1 MLVMM
6 LEFVPSTNLLD
17 QKVSENLQRAFN
29 ELKVARCKSE
39 WAASHI
45 CKFVFEAIVCM
56 TSLYVVNRFIMR
68 SSKIATE

>member
-6 LEFVPSTNLLD
+6 LEFVPSADLLD

-45 CKFVFEAIVCM
+45 YKFVFEAVVCM
-56 TSLYVVNRFIMR
+56 TSLYVVDRFIMR
-68 SSKIATE
+68 SSKNATE